1 MHPWSRTD
9 FLPALSAEGVESR
22 AHRLPVRNMPPDD
35 TNDRDSL
42 SSMTVA
48 ELREICRERGL
59 LVSGKKAE
67 IIDRIL
73 GEPDEEEVQPEAP
86 EALILEEKPPVVR
99 EKSSSQRVEEALSGK
114 EATIQPQIAEVV
126 EAEIVVAEPI
136 IVEETEQEPEET
148 TEDDKASLVITIPSI
163 SSLGDEWKKFAA
175 VAVVVLLVGVLATQ
189 FLQRAS
195 GFETRELHYGDSMDF
210 MISDSRIE
218 IQGEEMLGLV
228 RDSTGGVLEDACEE
242 LSVEM
247 SGTGQ
252 VSVTDGFDDG
262 AVGMTDSLGRSGFAT
277 VEKAISMDLNVDFEG
292 RTWRDP
298 GDCGSIKWV
307 LEGNELVIDS
317 TSWTEIEDV
326 KTIRTDSSINFR
338 DADMEATNLRA
349 VTYGTNS
356 LGGIGD
362 ILPTLSFPLTPIELN
377 EFFGN
382 AVIKEGA
389 RSTDPDLGWDSDWSW
404 EVKQELSDPSHG
416 LVYEVRMEHEDIR
429 DCYGHAH
436 LTLWVKDGS
445 PWPVRQVADIVLDK
459 DLQTSRCDFLSS
471 AISEEILPEGRL
483 TIAMTMSKTGSGKF
497 GSDAV
502 DWGRNYLKPTAGEDR
517 PGTTSERSW
526 VDSMVD
532 ESDIREFP
540 IEDATSCLKS
550 TYPNH
555 QASQALES
563 GGYVWKSEWSQQDGV
578 PEWNLSWVD
587 DMDRSGWLV
596 LRQVL
601 AQPANGCEM
610 TSEDTNPT
618 GEVSW
623 NRDSIPR
630 TQTMGLLESRVL
642 EDDRYPGLS
651 QYLESGGE
659 WHEQAN
665 VGYRLSVTQDNEIL
679 SLLPGDLGDGKVTL
693 TAGRDWESGGRD
705 RSVEM
710 AMDAETGEMVLW
722 YLIDRSS

>member
-1 MHPWSRTD
+1 
-9 FLPALSAEGVESR
+9 
-22 AHRLPVRNMPPDD
+22 
-35 TNDRDSL
+35 
-42 SSMTVA
+42 MTVA
-48 ELREICRERGL
+48 ELREICRDRGL

-73 GEPDEEEVQPEAP
+73 GEPEEEESESEVP
-86 EALILEEKPPVVR
+86 EALILEDDVPEEE
-99 EKSSSQRVEEALSGK
+99 EKSTSQRVEEALSRTK
-114 EATIQPQIAEVV
+114 DQVIEAEVV
-126 EAEIVVAEPI
+126 VAEVVAPEP
-136 IVEETEQEPEET
+136 VEEP
-148 TEDDKASLVITIPSI
+148 TEDDQASLVITIPSI

-210 MISDSRIE
+210 MISDSTIA

-228 RDSTGGVLEDACEE
+228 RDSTGEILDDACEE

-247 SGTGQ
+247 SGTGS
-252 VSVTDGFDDG
+252 VSVADGFDEG
-262 AVGMTDSLGRSGFAT
+262 AVGTTDSLGRSGFTA
-277 VEKAISMDLNVDFEG
+277 VEKSISMDLNVDFEG

-307 LEGNELVIDS
+307 LEGNEMVLGS
-317 TSWTEIEDV
+317 TSWVEIEDV
-326 KTIRTDSSINFR
+326 KTIRTDSSLFFR
-338 DADMEATNLRA
+338 DADSETTNLR
-349 VTYGTNS
+349 VVSYGANS

-362 ILPTLSFPLTPIELN
+362 ILPTLSFPLTPIELH

-389 RSTDPDLGWDSDWSW
+389 RSTDPELGWDSDWSW

-416 LVYEVRMEHEDIR
+416 LVYEVRMEHEDIG

-436 LTLWVKDGS
+436 LTLWVKEGS
-445 PWPVRQVADIVLDK
+445 PWPVRQAADIVLDK

-471 AISEEILPEGRL
+471 AISEEVLPEGRL
-483 TIAMTMSKTGSGKF
+483 TIGMTMSKTGSGTY
-497 GSDAV
+497 GSDSV

-532 ESDIREFP
+532 ESQIRDFP
-540 IEDATSCLKS
+540 LEEATTCLKS
-550 TYPNH
+550 TYPSH
-555 QASQALES
+555 QASQALDS
-563 GGYVWKSEWSQQDGV
+563 GGYVWKSEWSHQGED

-596 LRQVL
+596 LRQV
-601 AQPANGCEM
+601 ASPPSDGCEI
-610 TSEDTNPT
+610 TSDGTNSV
-618 GEVSW
+618 GDVSW

-630 TQTMGLLESRVL
+630 TQTMDLLETRVL
-642 EDDRYPGLS
+642 EDERYPGLS
-651 QYLESGGE
+651 QYLESGGD
-659 WHEQAN
+659 WHEQAQ
-665 VGYRLSVTQDNEIL
+665 VGYRLSVTEDNEIL
-679 SLLPGDLGDGKVTL
+679 SLLPGDLGDGKATL
-693 TAGRDWESGGRD
+693 TAGRDWENGGRD
-705 RSVEM
+705 RSVDM

-722 YLIDRSS
+722 YYVDRST

>member
-1 MHPWSRTD
+1 
-9 FLPALSAEGVESR
+9 
-22 AHRLPVRNMPPDD
+22 MPPDD

-48 ELREICRERGL
+48 ELREICRDRGL

-73 GEPDEEEVQPEAP
+73 GEPEEEESEPEVP
-86 EALILEEKPPVVR
+86 EALILEDDVPEEE
-99 EKSSSQRVEEALSGK
+99 EKSTSQRVEEALSRTK
-114 EATIQPQIAEVV
+114 DQVIEAEVV
-126 EAEIVVAEPI
+126 VAEVVAPEP
-136 IVEETEQEPEET
+136 VEEP
-148 TEDDKASLVITIPSI
+148 TEDDQASLVITIPSI

-210 MISDSRIE
+210 MISDSTIA

-228 RDSTGGVLEDACEE
+228 RDSTGEILDDACEE

-247 SGTGQ
+247 SGTGS
-252 VSVTDGFDDG
+252 VSVADGFDEG
-262 AVGMTDSLGRSGFAT
+262 AVGTTDSLGRSGFTA
-277 VEKAISMDLNVDFEG
+277 VEKSISMDLNVDFEG

-307 LEGNELVIDS
+307 LEGNEMVLGS
-317 TSWTEIEDV
+317 TSWVEIEDV
-326 KTIRTDSSINFR
+326 KTIRTDSSLFFR
-338 DADMEATNLRA
+338 DADSETTNLR
-349 VTYGTNS
+349 VVSYGANS

-362 ILPTLSFPLTPIELN
+362 ILPTLSFPLTPIELH

-389 RSTDPDLGWDSDWSW
+389 RSTDPELGWDSDWSW

-416 LVYEVRMEHEDIR
+416 LVYEVRMEHEDIG

-436 LTLWVKDGS
+436 LTLWVKEGS
-445 PWPVRQVADIVLDK
+445 PWPVRQAADIVLDK

-471 AISEEILPEGRL
+471 AISEEVLPEGRL
-483 TIAMTMSKTGSGKF
+483 TIGMTMSKTGSGTY
-497 GSDAV
+497 GSDSV

-532 ESDIREFP
+532 ESQIRDFP
-540 IEDATSCLKS
+540 LEEATTCLKS
-550 TYPNH
+550 TYPSH
-555 QASQALES
+555 QASQALDS
-563 GGYVWKSEWSQQDGV
+563 GGYVWKSEWSHQDED

-596 LRQVL
+596 LRQV
-601 AQPANGCEM
+601 ASPPSDGCEI
-610 TSEDTNPT
+610 TSDGTNSV
-618 GEVSW
+618 GDVSW

-630 TQTMGLLESRVL
+630 TQTMDLLETRVL
-642 EDDRYPGLS
+642 EDERYPGLS
-651 QYLESGGE
+651 QYLESGGD
-659 WHEQAN
+659 WHEQAQ
-665 VGYRLSVTQDNEIL
+665 VGYRLSVTEDNEIL
-679 SLLPGDLGDGKVTL
+679 SLLPGDLGDGKATL
-693 TAGRDWESGGRD
+693 TAGRDWENGGRD
-705 RSVEM
+705 RSVDM

-722 YLIDRSS
+722 YYVDRST

>member
-1 MHPWSRTD
+1 
-9 FLPALSAEGVESR
+9 
-22 AHRLPVRNMPPDD
+22 MPPDD

-48 ELREICRERGL
+48 ELREICRDRGL

-73 GEPDEEEVQPEAP
+73 GEPEEEESEPEVP
-86 EALILEEKPPVVR
+86 EALILEDDVPEEE
-99 EKSSSQRVEEALSGK
+99 EKSTSQRVEEALSRTK
-114 EATIQPQIAEVV
+114 DQVIEAEVV
-126 EAEIVVAEPI
+126 VAEVVAPEP
-136 IVEETEQEPEET
+136 VEEP
-148 TEDDKASLVITIPSI
+148 TEDDQASLVITIPSI

-210 MISDSRIE
+210 MISDSTIA

-228 RDSTGGVLEDACEE
+228 RDSTGEILDDACEE

-247 SGTGQ
+247 SGTGA
-252 VSVTDGFDDG
+252 VSVADGFDEG
-262 AVGMTDSLGRSGFAT
+262 AVGTTDSLGRSGFTA
-277 VEKAISMDLNVDFEG
+277 VEKSISMDLNVDFEG

-307 LEGNELVIDS
+307 LEGNEMVLGS
-317 TSWTEIEDV
+317 TSWVEIEDV
-326 KTIRTDSSINFR
+326 KTIRTDSSLFFR
-338 DADMEATNLRA
+338 DADSETTNLR
-349 VTYGTNS
+349 VVSYGASS

-362 ILPTLSFPLTPIELN
+362 ILPTLSFPLTPIELH

-389 RSTDPDLGWDSDWSW
+389 RSTDPELGWDSDWSW

-416 LVYEVRMEHEDIR
+416 LVYEVRMEHEDIG

-436 LTLWVKDGS
+436 LTLWVKEGS
-445 PWPVRQVADIVLDK
+445 PWPVRQAADIVLDK

-471 AISEEILPEGRL
+471 AISEEVLPEGRL
-483 TIAMTMSKTGSGKF
+483 TIGMTMSKTGSGTY
-497 GSDAV
+497 GSDSV

-532 ESDIREFP
+532 ESQIRDFP
-540 IEDATSCLKS
+540 LEEATTCLKS
-550 TYPNH
+550 TYPSH
-555 QASQALES
+555 QASQALDS
-563 GGYVWKSEWSQQDGV
+563 GGYVWKSEWSHQGED

-596 LRQVL
+596 LRQV
-601 AQPANGCEM
+601 ASPPSDGCEI
-610 TSEDTNPT
+610 TSDGTNSV
-618 GEVSW
+618 GDVSW

-630 TQTMGLLESRVL
+630 TQTMDLLETRVL
-642 EDDRYPGLS
+642 EDERYPGLS
-651 QYLESGGE
+651 QYIESGGD
-659 WHEQAN
+659 WHEQAH

-679 SLLPGDLGDGKVTL
+679 SLLPGDLGDGKATL
-693 TAGRDWESGGRD
+693 TAGRDWENGGRD
-705 RSVEM
+705 RSVDM

-722 YLIDRSS
+722 YYVDRST

>member
-1 MHPWSRTD
+1 
-9 FLPALSAEGVESR
+9 
-22 AHRLPVRNMPPDD
+22 
-35 TNDRDSL
+35 
-42 SSMTVA
+42 MTVA
-48 ELREICRERGL
+48 ELREICRDRGL
-59 LVSGKKAE
+59 LVSGKKAA

-73 GEPDEEEVQPEAP
+73 GEPGEEEESEPEVP
-86 EALILEEKPPVVR
+86 EALIMEDDPPAEE
-99 EKSSSQRVEEALSGK
+99 EKSSSQRVEEALSRTK
-114 EATIQPQIAEVV
+114 DQVIEAEVV
-126 EAEIVVAEPI
+126 VAE
-136 IVEETEQEPEET
+136 VVVSEPVVDEA
-148 TEDDKASLVITIPSI
+148 TEDDQASLVITIPSI

-175 VAVVVLLVGVLATQ
+175 VAVVVLLVSVLATQ

-210 MISDSRIE
+210 MISESSIG

-228 RDSTGGVLEDACEE
+228 RDSTGEILDDACEE

-247 SGTGQ
+247 SGTGS
-252 VSVTDGFDDG
+252 VSVADGFDEG
-262 AVGMTDSLGRSGFAT
+262 AVGTTDSLGRSGFTA
-277 VEKAISMDLNVDFEG
+277 VEKSISMDLNVDFEG

-307 LEGNELVIDS
+307 LEGNEMVLDS
-317 TSWTEIEDV
+317 TSWVEIEDV
-326 KTIRTDSSINFR
+326 RTIRADSSLFFR
-338 DADMEATNLRA
+338 DADSETTNLRV
-349 VTYGTNS
+349 VTYGANS

-362 ILPTLSFPLTPIELN
+362 ILPTLSFPLTPIELH

-389 RSTDPDLGWDSDWSW
+389 RSTDPGLGWDSDWSW

-416 LVYEVRMEHEDIR
+416 LVYEVRMEHEDIG

-436 LTLWVKDGS
+436 LTLWVKGGS

-471 AISEEILPEGRL
+471 AISEEVLPEGRL
-483 TIAMTMSKTGSGKF
+483 TIGMTMSKTGSGTY
-497 GSDAV
+497 GSDSV
-502 DWGRNYLKPTAGEDR
+502 DWGRDYLKPTAGEDR

-532 ESDIREFP
+532 ESEIRGFP
-540 IEDATSCLKS
+540 LEEATACLKS
-550 TYPNH
+550 TYPGH
-555 QASQALES
+555 QSSQALDS
-563 GGYVWKSEWSQQDGV
+563 GGYVWNSEWSHQGEY

-596 LRQVL
+596 LRQVTP
-601 AQPANGCEM
+601 PAPDGCEM
-610 TSEDTNPT
+610 TSDGTNPA

-623 NRDSIPR
+623 NRDDIPR
-630 TQTMGLLESRVL
+630 TQTMDLLETRVL
-642 EDDRYPGLS
+642 EDERYPGLS
-651 QYLESGGE
+651 QYLESGGD
-659 WHEQAN
+659 WHEQAK

-679 SLLPGDLGDGKVTL
+679 SLLPGDLGKVTL
-693 TAGRDWESGGRD
+693 TAGRDWENGGRD
-705 RSVEM
+705 RSVDM

-722 YLIDRSS
+722 YYVDRST

>member
-1 MHPWSRTD
+1 
-9 FLPALSAEGVESR
+9 
-22 AHRLPVRNMPPDD
+22 
-35 TNDRDSL
+35 
-42 SSMTVA
+42 MTVA
-48 ELREICRERGL
+48 ELREICRDRGL
-59 LVSGKKAE
+59 LVSGKKAA

-73 GEPDEEEVQPEAP
+73 GEPGEEEESEPEVP
-86 EALILEEKPPVVR
+86 EALIMEDDPPAEE
-99 EKSSSQRVEEALSGK
+99 EKSSSQRVEEALSRTK
-114 EATIQPQIAEVV
+114 DQVIEAEVV
-126 EAEIVVAEPI
+126 VAE
-136 IVEETEQEPEET
+136 VVVSEPVVDEA
-148 TEDDKASLVITIPSI
+148 TEDDQASLVITIPSI

-175 VAVVVLLVGVLATQ
+175 VAVVVLLVSVLATQ

-210 MISDSRIE
+210 MISESSIG

-228 RDSTGGVLEDACEE
+228 RDSTGEILDDACEE

-247 SGTGQ
+247 SGTGS
-252 VSVTDGFDDG
+252 VSVADGFDEG
-262 AVGMTDSLGRSGFAT
+262 AVGTPDSLGRSGFTA
-277 VEKAISMDLNVDFEG
+277 VEKSISMDLNVDFEG

-307 LEGNELVIDS
+307 LEGNEMVLDS
-317 TSWTEIEDV
+317 TSWVEIEDV
-326 KTIRTDSSINFR
+326 RTIRADSSLFFR
-338 DADMEATNLRA
+338 DADSETTNLRV
-349 VTYGTNS
+349 VTYGANS

-362 ILPTLSFPLTPIELN
+362 ILPTLSFPLTPIELH

-389 RSTDPDLGWDSDWSW
+389 RSTDPGLGWDSDWSW

-416 LVYEVRMEHEDIR
+416 LVYEVRMEHEDIG

-436 LTLWVKDGS
+436 LTLWVKGGS

-471 AISEEILPEGRL
+471 AISEEVLPEGRL
-483 TIAMTMSKTGSGKF
+483 TIWMTMSKTGSGTY
-497 GSDAV
+497 GSDSV
-502 DWGRNYLKPTAGEDR
+502 DWGRDYLKPTAGEDR

-532 ESDIREFP
+532 ESEIRGFP
-540 IEDATSCLKS
+540 LEEATACLKS
-550 TYPNH
+550 TYPGH
-555 QASQALES
+555 QSSQALDS
-563 GGYVWKSEWSQQDGV
+563 GGYVWNSEWSHQGEY

-596 LRQVL
+596 LRQVTP
-601 AQPANGCEM
+601 PAPDGCEM
-610 TSEDTNPT
+610 TSDGTNSA

-623 NRDSIPR
+623 NRDDIPR
-630 TQTMGLLESRVL
+630 TQTMDLLETRVL
-642 EDDRYPGLS
+642 EDERYPGLS
-651 QYLESGGE
+651 QYLESGGD
-659 WHEQAN
+659 WHEQAK

-679 SLLPGDLGDGKVTL
+679 SLLPGDLGKVTL
-693 TAGRDWESGGRD
+693 TAGRDWENGGRD
-705 RSVEM
+705 RSVDM

-722 YLIDRSS
+722 YYVDRST

>member
-1 MHPWSRTD
+1 
-9 FLPALSAEGVESR
+9 
-22 AHRLPVRNMPPDD
+22 
-35 TNDRDSL
+35 
-42 SSMTVA
+42 MTVA
-48 ELREICRERGL
+48 ELREICRDRGL

-73 GEPDEEEVQPEAP
+73 GEPEEEESEPEVP
-86 EALILEEKPPVVR
+86 EALILEDDVPEEE
-99 EKSSSQRVEEALSGK
+99 EKSTSQRVEEALSRTK
-114 EATIQPQIAEVV
+114 DQVIEAEVV
-126 EAEIVVAEPI
+126 VAEVVAPEP
-136 IVEETEQEPEET
+136 VEEP
-148 TEDDKASLVITIPSI
+148 TEDDQASLVITIPSI

-210 MISDSRIE
+210 MISDSTIA

-228 RDSTGGVLEDACEE
+228 RDSTGEILDDACEE

-247 SGTGQ
+247 SGTGS
-252 VSVTDGFDDG
+252 VSVADGFDEG
-262 AVGMTDSLGRSGFAT
+262 AVGTTDSLGRSGFTA
-277 VEKAISMDLNVDFEG
+277 VEKSISMDLNVDFEG

-307 LEGNELVIDS
+307 LEGNEMVLGS
-317 TSWTEIEDV
+317 TSWVEIEDV
-326 KTIRTDSSINFR
+326 KTIRTDSSLFFR
-338 DADMEATNLRA
+338 DADSETTNLR
-349 VTYGTNS
+349 VVSYGANS

-362 ILPTLSFPLTPIELN
+362 ILPTLSFPLTPIELH

-389 RSTDPDLGWDSDWSW
+389 RSTDPELGWDSDWSW

-416 LVYEVRMEHEDIR
+416 LVYEVRMEHEDIG

-436 LTLWVKDGS
+436 LTLWVKEGS
-445 PWPVRQVADIVLDK
+445 PWPVRQAADIVLDK

-471 AISEEILPEGRL
+471 AISEEVLPEGRL
-483 TIAMTMSKTGSGKF
+483 TIGMTMSKTGSGTY
-497 GSDAV
+497 GSDSV

-532 ESDIREFP
+532 ESQIRDFP
-540 IEDATSCLKS
+540 LEEATTCLKS
-550 TYPNH
+550 TYPSH
-555 QASQALES
+555 QASQALDS
-563 GGYVWKSEWSQQDGV
+563 GGYVWKSEWSHQDED

-596 LRQVL
+596 LRQV
-601 AQPANGCEM
+601 ASPPSDGCEI
-610 TSEDTNPT
+610 TSDGTNSV
-618 GEVSW
+618 GDVSW

-630 TQTMGLLESRVL
+630 TQTMDLLETRVL
-642 EDDRYPGLS
+642 EDERYPGLS
-651 QYLESGGE
+651 QYLESGGD
-659 WHEQAN
+659 WHEQAQ
-665 VGYRLSVTQDNEIL
+665 VGYRLSVTEDNEIL
-679 SLLPGDLGDGKVTL
+679 SLLPGDLGDGKATL
-693 TAGRDWESGGRD
+693 TAGRDWENGGRD
-705 RSVEM
+705 RSVDM

-722 YLIDRSS
+722 YYVDRST